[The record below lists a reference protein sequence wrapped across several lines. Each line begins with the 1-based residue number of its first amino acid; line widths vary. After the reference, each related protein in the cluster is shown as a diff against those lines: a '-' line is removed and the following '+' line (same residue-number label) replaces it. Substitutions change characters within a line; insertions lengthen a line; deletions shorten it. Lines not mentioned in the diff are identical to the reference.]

1 MKYIDTKTQT
11 SLKHGI
17 MDFLNLTEC
26 EMEQIFESIYYDTE
40 KEPWEWVQDFLIN
53 YISDEKLEYLQ
64 MFHLSRRL
72 DGTDIKI
79 NNNLQKLL
87 IEETPISKFFK
98 KYNITFKKGDNHI
111 DIFGDNKLQVLN
123 EEYGNDSGN
132 VDYLRWRLGY
142 NEEQDY
148 CVNGF
153 AFRSYLEKNDYFRTL
168 SRCPEL
174 VDNIE
179 RIMNIYGMSE
189 DYYNNSKYYCIEYL
203 IPIKEI
209 IFDINNPPNTEVDKT
224 FEFVKYAILR
234 LYDSWRES
242 SFVCDENLIL
252 RLADDANIKEEWF
265 INAEE
270 IVTIG

>member
-1 MKYIDTKTQT
+1 MKYIDTKTQA
-11 SLKHGI
+11 SLKHGV

-40 KEPWEWVQDFLIN
+40 KEPWEWVQDFLTN

-111 DIFGDNKLQVLN
+111 DIFWDNKLQVLN

-132 VDYLRWRLGY
+132 VYYLRWRLGY

>member
-40 KEPWEWVQDFLIN
+40 KEPWEWVQDFLTN

-132 VDYLRWRLGY
+132 VDYLRRRLGY

>member
-40 KEPWEWVQDFLIN
+40 KEPWEWVQDFLTN

-98 KYNITFKKGDNHI
+98 KYNITFKKVI
-111 DIFGDNKLQVLN
+111 IISIF
-123 EEYGNDSGN
+123 
-132 VDYLRWRLGY
+132 LG
-142 NEEQDY
+142 
-148 CVNGF
+148 
-153 AFRSYLEKNDYFRTL
+153 
-168 SRCPEL
+168 
-174 VDNIE
+174 
-179 RIMNIYGMSE
+179 
-189 DYYNNSKYYCIEYL
+189 
-203 IPIKEI
+203 I
-209 IFDINNPPNTEVDKT
+209 INCKSLMRNMEMI
-224 FEFVKYAILR
+224 
-234 LYDSWRES
+234 
-242 SFVCDENLIL
+242 
-252 RLADDANIKEEWF
+252 
-265 INAEE
+265 AEML
-270 IVTIG
+270 TI

>member
-11 SLKHGI
+11 SLKHGV

-40 KEPWEWVQDFLIN
+40 KEPWEWVQDFLTN

-87 IEETPISKFFK
+87 IEETPISKFLK

-111 DIFGDNKLQVLN
+111 DIFLDNKLQVLDD
-123 EEYGNDSGN
+123 EYGNGRGN
-132 VDYLRWRLGY
+132 VYYLRWRLGY

-153 AFRSYLEKNDYFRTL
+153 AFRSYLEKNDYFRRL

-174 VDNIE
+174 IDNLE
-179 RIMNIYGMSE
+179 RIMGINGMCE
-189 DYYNNSKYYCIEYL
+189 DYYDNSKYYCIEYL
-203 IPIKEI
+203 IPIKDI
-209 IFDINNPPNTEVDKT
+209 IFDINNPPITEDDKT
-224 FEFVKYAILR
+224 VNTDELVHTAR
-234 LYDSWRES
+234 S
-242 SFVCDENLIL
+242 SSACFPVFQCTLS
-252 RLADDANIKEEWF
+252 AA
-265 INAEE
+265 
-270 IVTIG
+270 